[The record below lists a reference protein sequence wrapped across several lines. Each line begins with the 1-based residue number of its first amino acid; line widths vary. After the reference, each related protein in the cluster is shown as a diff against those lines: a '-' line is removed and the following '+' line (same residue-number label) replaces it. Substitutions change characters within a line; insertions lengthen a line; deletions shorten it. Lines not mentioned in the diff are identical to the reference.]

1 MKEFIIVDDKFKVPK
16 KIYLELTEVHG
27 LTSLEAMFVILENI

>member
-16 KIYLELTEVHG
+16 KLYLELTEVYG
-27 LTSLEAMFVILENI
+27 LTCLEAMLLILENV